1 MSEFVSV
8 LDIMEN
14 APYGAQTAVRDE
26 VAAMDADLRR
36 AMDKGLT
43 PEDMP
48 VVADCIDKIATD
60 YEANRESVLATV
72 AELVK
77 KHPIYE

>member
-1 MSEFVSV
+1 MASGDTE
-8 LDIMEN
+8 
-14 APYGAQTAVRDE
+14 GQTAALAEWRKS
-26 VAAMDADLRR
+26 R
-36 AMDKGLT
+36 GFT

>member
-1 MSEFVSV
+1 MRIGTPACTTRGF
-8 LDIMEN
+8 
-14 APYGAQTAVRDE
+14 
-26 VAAMDADLRR
+26 
-36 AMDKGLT
+36 T